1 MPKLQTDYLIELIR
15 TLTKAE
21 KRHFRLLVKR
31 NQANEELLFLQ
42 LFDLLDK
49 HKRYDE
55 ALILRKI
62 PAIKKRQ
69 LSNLKAHLY
78 KQLLLS
84 LRLLYRPHNMDI
96 EIRERLDYARV
107 LYNKGLYRQS
117 LEILD
122 KAKVTARNVRL
133 NALTLEILDFEKLIE
148 GQYIT
153 RSIDTRAETL
163 AEESKEEIMRV
174 SRTHEF
180 SNLSLQLY
188 GLYLKMGLVRSRE
201 EKDFVHVF
209 FQKNLP
215 KYDLDELGFYEK
227 LYLYKAYDWYS
238 LMNQDFL
245 LYYKYAQRWVDL
257 FDEYPEM
264 VKLQTPLFL
273 KGLHNLL
280 NSLFMVGRYDK
291 FVEVLE
297 RLESFDV
304 KNTDKPTNN
313 IEGLF
318 FLFKYIHRINLHFI
332 AGTFSEGVNILP
344 KLDQLLSDNPYNWD
358 DHRILV
364 FRYKIACMYFGGGDN
379 ERAIDYLNEIINRR
393 QPDFREDTQ
402 CFARILNLIAH
413 FELGNET
420 LVTYQVKSVYRFLIK
435 IEDLHEV
442 QNEILKF
449 LRKLPKIYEYELK
462 DEFTKLRDTLIKLEK
477 HPYEKRPFVYL
488 DIISWLESKIE
499 GRTVQEVIREKFL
512 KRQGIKTINVTD

>member
-1 MPKLQTDYLIELIR
+1 MPKQQTDYLIELIR

-49 HKRYDE
+49 QKRYDE

-84 LRLLYRPHNMDI
+84 LRLLYRPHNTDM

-122 KAKVTARNVRL
+122 KAKIAAQNARL
-133 NALTLEILDFEKLIE
+133 NALALEILGFEKLIE

-163 AEESKEEIMRV
+163 AQESREQSMQI

-188 GLYLKMGLVRSRE
+188 GLYLKMGLVRTQE
-201 EKDFVHVF
+201 EKDFVHDF
-209 FQKNLP
+209 FQKRLP
-215 KYDLDELGFYEK
+215 KHDLRELGFYEK
-227 LYLYKAYDWYS
+227 LYLYQAYDWYS
-238 LMNQDFL
+238 LMNQDIH
-245 LYYKYAQRWVDL
+245 LYYKYARLWVEL

-264 VKLQTPLFL
+264 VNLQTPLFL

-280 NSLFMVGRYDK
+280 NSLFMAGRYDR
-291 FVEVLE
+291 FMEVLE
-297 RLESFDV
+297 RLERFEL
-304 KNTDKPTNN
+304 KNSDKPANN
-313 IEGLF
+313 VEGLF
-318 FLFKYIHRINLHFI
+318 YLFKYIHRINLHFI
-332 AGTFSEGVNILP
+332 AGTFSEGTAVIPDLD
-344 KLDQLLSDNPYNWD
+344 KLLNENPYNWD
-358 DHRILV
+358 THRILV
-364 FRYKIACMYFGGGDN
+364 FRYKIASMYFGAGEN
-379 ERAIDYLNEIINRR
+379 ERAIDYLNEIINQK

-402 CFARILNLIAH
+402 CFARILNLLAH
-413 FELGNET
+413 VELGNET
-420 LVTYQVKSVYRFLIK
+420 LVTYQVKSVYRFLNK
-435 IEDLHEV
+435 MKDLHQV
-442 QNEILKF
+442 QREILKF
-449 LRKLPKIYEYELK
+449 LRKLPQIYEYELK
-462 DEFTKLRDTLIKLEK
+462 DEMIKLRDSLKQLED

-499 GRTVQEVIREKFL
+499 GRTVQEVIRDKFL
-512 KRQGIKTINVTD
+512 KRNNFRP

>member
-1 MPKLQTDYLIELIR
+1 MPKQQTDYLIELIR

-49 HKRYDE
+49 QKRYNE

-117 LEILD
+117 LEILQ
-122 KAKVTARNVRL
+122 KAKSAAKNARL
-133 NALTLEILDFEKLIE
+133 NALTLEVLDFEKLIE

-163 AEESKEEIMRV
+163 ARESKVATIQA
-174 SRTHEF
+174 SRIHEF

-188 GLYLKMGLVRSRE
+188 GLYLKMGLIRTQK
-201 EKDFVHVF
+201 EKDFVKNF
-209 FQKNLP
+209 FQENLP
-215 KYDLDELGFYEK
+215 KYNLRDLDFYEK
-227 LYLYKAYDWYS
+227 LYLYQAYDWYS
-238 LMNQDFL
+238 LMNQDFP
-245 LYYKYAQRWVDL
+245 LYYKYSQRWVDL

-264 VKLQTPLFL
+264 VKFQTPLFL

-280 NSLFMVGRYDK
+280 NSLYMVGRYDS
-291 FVEVLE
+291 FVQALN
-297 RLESFDV
+297 RLEQLELKDS
-304 KNTDKPTNN
+304 DKPTNN
-313 IEGLF
+313 VEGLF
-318 FLFKYIHRINLHFI
+318 YLFKYIHRINLHFI
-332 AGTFSEGVNILP
+332 AGTFSEGIAILP
-344 KLDQLLSDNPYNWD
+344 DLDKLLSDNLYNWD
-358 DHRILV
+358 KHRILV
-364 FRYKIACMYFGGGDN
+364 FRYKIACIYFGAGEN
-379 ERAIDYLNEIINRR
+379 ERAIDYLNEIINQK

-402 CFARILNLIAH
+402 CFARILCLLAH
-413 FELGNET
+413 VELGNET
-420 LVTYQVKSVYRFLIK
+420 LVTYQVKSVYRFLTK
-435 IEDLHEV
+435 MKDLHQV
-442 QNEILKF
+442 QREILKF
-449 LRKLPKIYEYELK
+449 LRKLPQIYDYELK
-462 DEFTKLRDTLIKLEK
+462 DEFTKLKDTLVKLED
-477 HPYEKRPFVYL
+477 HPYERRPFVYL
-488 DIISWLESKIE
+488 DIISWLEGKIE

-512 KRQGIKTINVTD
+512 EKNNLRP

>member
-1 MPKLQTDYLIELIR
+1 MPKQQTDYLIELIR

-49 HKRYDE
+49 QKRYNE

-117 LEILD
+117 LEILQ
-122 KAKVTARNVRL
+122 KAKSAAKNARL
-133 NALTLEILDFEKLIE
+133 NALTLEVLDFEKLIE

-163 AEESKEEIMRV
+163 ARESKVATIQA
-174 SRTHEF
+174 SRIHEF

-188 GLYLKMGLVRSRE
+188 GLYLKMGLIRTQK
-201 EKDFVHVF
+201 EKDFVKNF
-209 FQKNLP
+209 FQENLP
-215 KYDLDELGFYEK
+215 KYNLRDLDFYEK
-227 LYLYKAYDWYS
+227 LYLYQAYDWYS
-238 LMNQDFL
+238 LMNQDFP
-245 LYYKYAQRWVDL
+245 LYYKYSQRWVDL

-264 VKLQTPLFL
+264 VKFQTPLFL

-280 NSLFMVGRYDK
+280 NSLYMVGRYDS
-291 FVEVLE
+291 FVQALN
-297 RLESFDV
+297 RLEQLKLKDS
-304 KNTDKPTNN
+304 DKPTNN
-313 IEGLF
+313 VEGLF
-318 FLFKYIHRINLHFI
+318 YLFKYIHRINLHFI
-332 AGTFSEGVNILP
+332 AGTFSEGIAILP
-344 KLDQLLSDNPYNWD
+344 DLDKLLSDNLYNWD
-358 DHRILV
+358 KHRILV
-364 FRYKIACMYFGGGDN
+364 FRYKIACIYFGAGEN
-379 ERAIDYLNEIINRR
+379 ERAIDYLNEIINQK

-402 CFARILNLIAH
+402 CFARILCLLAH
-413 FELGNET
+413 VELGNET
-420 LVTYQVKSVYRFLIK
+420 LVTYQVKSVYRFLTK
-435 IEDLHEV
+435 MKDLHQV
-442 QNEILKF
+442 QREILKF
-449 LRKLPKIYEYELK
+449 LRKLPQIYDYELK
-462 DEFTKLRDTLIKLEK
+462 DEFTKLKDTLVKLED
-477 HPYEKRPFVYL
+477 HPYERRPFVYL
-488 DIISWLESKIE
+488 DIISWLEGKIE

-512 KRQGIKTINVTD
+512 EKNNLRP

>member
-1 MPKLQTDYLIELIR
+1 MPKQQTDYLIELIR

-84 LRLLYRPHNMDI
+84 LRLLYRPHNADM

-122 KAKVTARNVRL
+122 KAKVAAQNARL
-133 NALTLEILDFEKLIE
+133 NALALEILGFEKLID

-163 AEESKEEIMRV
+163 AQESREQSRQI

-188 GLYLKMGLVRSRE
+188 GLYLKMGLVRNRE

-215 KYDLDELGFYEK
+215 KYDLRELGFYEK
-227 LYLYKAYDWYS
+227 LYLYQAYDWYS
-238 LMNQDFL
+238 LMNQDFA
-245 LYYKYAQRWVDL
+245 LYYKYSQRWVDL

-264 VKLQTPLFL
+264 MKLQMPLFL

-280 NSLFMVGRYDK
+280 NSLFMAGRYDR

-297 RLESFDV
+297 RLEQLELKD
-304 KNTDKPTNN
+304 TDKPANN
-313 IEGLF
+313 VEGLF
-318 FLFKYIHRINLHFI
+318 YLFKYIHRINLHFI
-332 AGTFSEGVNILP
+332 GGTFSEGTTIMP
-344 KLDQLLSDNPYNWD
+344 DLDKLLSDNPYNWD

-364 FRYKIACMYFGGGDN
+364 FRYKIACIYFGSGDN
-379 ERAIDYLNEIINRR
+379 ERAIDYLNDIINRK

-402 CFARILNLIAH
+402 CFARILCLLAH

-420 LVTYQVKSVYRFLIK
+420 LVNYQVKSVYRFLNK
-435 IEDLHEV
+435 MKDLHQV
-442 QNEILKF
+442 QREILKF
-449 LRKLPKIYEYELK
+449 LRKLPQIYEYELK
-462 DEFTKLRDTLIKLEK
+462 DEFTKLRDTLVQLEK
-477 HPYEKRPFVYL
+477 HRYEKRPFVYL
-488 DIISWLESKIE
+488 DIISWLESKIQ

-512 KRQGIKTINVTD
+512 KRQNGS